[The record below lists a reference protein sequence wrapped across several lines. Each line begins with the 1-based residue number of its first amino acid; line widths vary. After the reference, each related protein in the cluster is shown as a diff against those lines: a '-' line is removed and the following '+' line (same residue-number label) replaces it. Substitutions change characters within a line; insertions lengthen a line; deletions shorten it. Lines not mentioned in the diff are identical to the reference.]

1 MVNYDYIDLDNI
13 IYHTPK
19 KTNGKYISKV
29 LYNNKKISIK
39 TQYLKCIN
47 KINISENRCYVE
59 FELDT
64 TDKNLYDF
72 FSDLDDVNMLTA
84 YENSKEWFGENFPLD
99 IIDEYYKRFIRY
111 NSKLYKLYI
120 KIKIPYNKTSGILL
134 ENFNSEDF
142 KHNNLLSLNISYNGL
157 CFMQQQ
163 FSSEWVLDSYE
174 VEKNY
179 IFQENI
185 ENIENDVYNDI
196 KNNEINIELQNDSQE
211 TDSQETVSQE
221 PDLEET
227 DSQELDLEE
236 NKMDS
241 EELELEEPDLEE
253 NKTEENKTDSEE
265 NKIEENVL
273 DGDELRENNLGE
285 NKIEESGLNEDE
297 IKENKLG
304 ENKLKNKKKNKNYK
318 ICE

>member
-1 MVNYDYIDLDNI
+1 MVNYEHIDLDNI

-29 LYNNKKISIK
+29 LFNNKKISIK

-84 YENSKEWFGENFPLD
+84 YENSKEWFSENFPLD

-163 FSSEWVLDSYE
+163 FASEWVLDSYE

-196 KNNEINIELQNDSQE
+196 KNNENNTELQTDSQE
-211 TDSQETVSQE
+211 TD
-221 PDLEET
+221 LEENK
-227 DSQELDLEE
+227 DELKETDLEE
-236 NKMDS
+236 NKD
-241 EELELEEPDLEE
+241 ELKETDLEE
-253 NKTEENKTDSEE
+253 NNLEENKDELKETDLEESDSQETNLEE
-265 NKIEENVL
+265 NK
-273 DGDELRENNLGE
+273 DELKEIDLEESDSQETNL
-285 NKIEESGLNEDE
+285 EESGLNEDE